1 MYIMKN
7 AFISISRNKGR
18 NILIGIIITVIAC
31 ACTIALA
38 IRNTA
43 NMTVEE
49 YQNANDIV
57 GSISFDRQSLMEN
70 FKGGE
75 DATKNNIEAFNNVE
89 SLTIDSINNYG
100 NSDYLKGYYYVYA
113 TSLDSDTL
121 TKATDTYEYE
131 VEDKQTTTTTKKSN
145 SGNRPPMDGEGFGT
159 TTEKNTTITITKRTE
174 KFGINRAL
182 TGAFEIDGYS
192 SYDAMTEFTNGT
204 YKITDG
210 EMISNFDDFECVINS
225 ELAKLN
231 EISVGDTIKLKNST
245 TKETYEFTVVGIYED
260 NSEQE
265 NTQSMYSKS
274 VNTIITGSEV
284 VSKLVLDDDTLVT
297 NITPSF
303 IIKDE
308 EAIEKFQAEL
318 KEKGLNGYYTLTTN
332 LEEITS
338 ATKSIENVSKFAT
351 TFLIITLIIS
361 AVVLLIV
368 NMINIRERKYEI
380 GVFRTVGLS
389 KFKLTMQ
396 FLAELLMVSLVS
408 LSVGAVIGGVSAKNV
423 GNYLLQSE
431 ITETLNSKEEQDNNF
446 GRGDIDRK
454 FNTGVQVKQID
465 EMNTVV
471 NYIVIIELLGI
482 GLVLTFISGFS
493 SMISIQRFSPLTIL
507 KERS

>member
-31 ACTIALA
+31 ACTITLA

-57 GSISFDRQSLMEN
+57 GSISFDRQSLMGN

-75 DATKNNIEAFNNVE
+75 DATKDNIEAFNNVE
-89 SLTIDSINNYG
+89 TLTIDSINNYG
-100 NSDYLKGYYYVYA
+100 DSDYLKGYYYVYA
-113 TSLDSDTL
+113 TSLD
-121 TKATDTYEYE
+121 TDTYEYE

-145 SGNRPPMDGEGFGT
+145 SGNRPPMGGDNFGT

-174 KFGINRAL
+174 KFEINRAL

-192 SYDAMTEFTNGT
+192 SYDAMTEFTSGT
-204 YKITDG
+204 YKIIDG
-210 EMISNFDDFECVINS
+210 QMISNFEDFECVINS

-231 EISVGDTIKLKNST
+231 EINVGDTIKLKNST

-274 VNTIITGSEV
+274 VNTIITGSQV

-308 EAIEKFQAEL
+308 ESIDKFQSEL
-318 KEKGLNGYYTLTTN
+318 QEKGLNEYYTLTTN
-332 LEEITS
+332 LEEIES

-361 AVVLLIV
+361 AIVLLIV

-396 FLAELLMVSLVS
+396 FLTELLMVSLVS
-408 LSVGAVIGGVSAKNV
+408 LSIGAVIGGVSAKSV

-431 ITETLNSKEEQDNNF
+431 ITETENSKEEQNNNF

-471 NYIVIIELLGI
+471 NYIVILELLGI
-482 GLVLTFISGFS
+482 GLVLTFISGLS

>member
-75 DATKNNIEAFNNVE
+75 DATKDNIEAFNNVE
-89 SLTIDSINNYG
+89 YLTIDSINNYG

-145 SGNRPPMDGEGFGT
+145 SENRPPMGGENFGT

-182 TGAFEIDGYS
+182 TGTFEIDGYS
-192 SYDAMTEFTNGT
+192 SYDAMTEFISGT

-210 EMISNFDDFECVINS
+210 EMISNFENFECVINS

-231 EISVGDTIKLKNST
+231 EINVGDTIKLKNST

-308 EAIEKFQAEL
+308 ESIDKFSAEL
-318 KEKGLNGYYTLTTN
+318 QEKSLNIYYTLTTN

-408 LSVGAVIGGVSAKNV
+408 FSIGAVIGSVSAKSV

-431 ITETLNSKEEQDNNF
+431 ITETENSKEEQNNNF

-471 NYIVIIELLGI
+471 NYIVILELLGI
-482 GLVLTFISGFS
+482 GLVLTFISWLS

>member
-1 MYIMKN
+1 M
-7 AFISISRNKGR
+7 
-18 NILIGIIITVIAC
+18 
-31 ACTIALA
+31 
-38 IRNTA
+38 
-43 NMTVEE
+43 
-49 YQNANDIV
+49 
-57 GSISFDRQSLMEN
+57 
-70 FKGGE
+70 GGE
-75 DATKNNIEAFNNVE
+75 N
-89 SLTIDSINNYG
+89 
-100 NSDYLKGYYYVYA
+100 
-113 TSLDSDTL
+113 
-121 TKATDTYEYE
+121 
-131 VEDKQTTTTTKKSN
+131 
-145 SGNRPPMDGEGFGT
+145 FGT

-192 SYDAMTEFTNGT
+192 SYDAMTEFTSGT
-204 YKITDG
+204 YKIIDG
-210 EMISNFDDFECVINS
+210 EMISNFEDFECVINS

-274 VNTIITGSEV
+274 VNTIITGSQV

-308 EAIEKFQAEL
+308 EAIGKFQAEL
-318 KEKGLNGYYTLTTN
+318 QEKGLNEYYTLTTN
-332 LEEITS
+332 LEEIES

-389 KFKLTMQ
+389 KFKLTTQ
-396 FLAELLMVSLVS
+396 FLTELLMVSLVS
-408 LSVGAVIGGVSAKNV
+408 LSIGAVIGGVSAKSV

-431 ITETLNSKEEQDNNF
+431 ITETENFKEEQNNNF

-471 NYIVIIELLGI
+471 NYIVILELLGI
-482 GLVLTFISGFS
+482 GLVLTFISGLS

-507 KERS
+507 KERT